1 MKLRLTTTDGV
12 VIFGMRGSGKT
23 YASVQLVKEIEKK
36 TKVVILDPTDVYQQ
50 YKNEFDSKRVAV
62 ISVDVLDEQRIESVL
77 GWAFKNKAFVVL
89 DEASEFPFEKYG
101 SIRALVMRAR
111 NWGCGYLG
119 ITRAPADLKKA
130 WIANASYSL
139 IFRIYELN
147 ALDYLCHNYDVKP
160 DEIRTLKEHYF
171 ILARGETVI
180 REREGGNPVYFRF

>member
-1 MKLRLTTTDGV
+1 MRLRVKTSDGV

-23 YASVQLVKEIEKK
+23 YASVQIVKALMRK
-36 TKVVILDPTDVYQQ
+36 TKVVMLDPTGAYHSYRD
-50 YKNEFDSKRVAV
+50 EFDPKRVA
-62 ISVDVLDEQRIESVL
+62 IFEVDVLDEEKINSIL
-77 GWAFKNKAFVVL
+77 NWAFQHSAFVVI

-119 ITRAPADLKKA
+119 ITRAPADLRKA

-147 ALDYLCHNYDVKP
+147 AIDYLVHNYNVKP
-160 DEIRTLKEHYF
+160 EEIKSLKEHYF
-171 ILARGETVI
+171 LLARGEEIV
-180 REREGGNPVYFRF
+180 RNPNGKPVYFKF